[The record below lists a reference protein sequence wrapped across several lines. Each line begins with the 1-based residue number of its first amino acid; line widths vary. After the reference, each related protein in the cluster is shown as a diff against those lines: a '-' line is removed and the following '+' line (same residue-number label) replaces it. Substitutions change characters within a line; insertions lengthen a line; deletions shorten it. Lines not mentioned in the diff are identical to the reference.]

1 MAKDQHLIA
10 RINCSLCGG
19 NSDTEKTI
27 NQQQRLT
34 SRKMSRVELRAMK
47 IANFKGIKSIEG
59 TFGDYTQITGDNGT
73 GKSSVY
79 DAYLWCLFGKN
90 YEGKELPVQPL
101 TKDNEVVHKV
111 DTVVELELDV
121 DGVKMT
127 VKRVQKEKWSVP
139 RGQLEPILQGNT
151 QERFIN
157 DVPYS
162 VRDFD
167 EKLGKICPVQ
177 EWFMLSS
184 ISAFMGLK
192 MEDRRKKLQLLT
204 GEISEYEIAKDFPS
218 IIKAFYD
225 GKSVDELIRQNRLTR
240 KTAQTDL
247 DQIPAR
253 IDQQERLR
261 IVDVDFAALESDKVR
276 LETERA
282 NVEALL
288 NEHLG
293 NRPET
298 ASNEYPH
305 LLAECNQKI
314 AKIEHAARVEIESKR
329 GEINNRLYAA
339 KSDLNR
345 VQYEKSSEMSKIS
358 RLSTEKE
365 REVELLTQA
374 GKTWQNQNMEA
385 YEDKIDT
392 VCPVCGQDLPVFKV
406 QEAQEN
412 AIQAFNE
419 RKLKRLAEIEEEGKR
434 HKARIESIKA
444 EIDGANTHIQALEQE
459 ERVLVDKVDAI
470 TKELH
475 SVPTL
480 ESALKDDTIYAEQ
493 KAKHAEIMQAMSA
506 APSQSSVLAEY
517 NAKTQTFQM
526 HIRQIDNKLRE
537 INEKLA
543 AEKTNA
549 RIDAEKARLE
559 EESKTLAQTVADCDR
574 VDYEVRLFK
583 KKKISIVESR
593 VSSLFE
599 IVRWKMYE
607 PNLTNDGEKE
617 ICQAII
623 DGVPY
628 ETQNTA
634 TRINA
639 GIDIINGLSK
649 ALGCQVPL
657 FVDNTESVTTMRP
670 AATQTITLTVVQ
682 GQNLNIK

>member
-1 MAKDQHLIA
+1 
-10 RINCSLCGG
+10 
-19 NSDTEKTI
+19 
-27 NQQQRLT
+27 
-34 SRKMSRVELRAMK
+34 MSRVELKAMK
-47 IANFKGIKSIEG
+47 IANFKGIKNLEAN
-59 TFGDYTQITGDNGT
+59 FGCYTQISGDNGT

-111 DTVVELELDV
+111 DTVVELELDI
-121 DGVKMT
+121 DGAKMT

-139 RGQLEPILQGNT
+139 RGQLEAILQGNT

-282 NVEALL
+282 EVDALL

-298 ASNEYPH
+298 TSNEFPR

-314 AKIEHAARVEIESKR
+314 ARLEHEARVEIESKR
-329 GEINNRLYAA
+329 GEINNRLYATKA
-339 KSDLNR
+339 ELSK
-345 VQYEKSSEMSKIS
+345 VQYEKTSEMSKIS
-358 RLSTEKE
+358 RLSAEKDE
-365 REVELLTQA
+365 KAELLAAA
-374 GKTWQNQNMEA
+374 GKEWQKQNIEA
-385 YEDKIDT
+385 YKDEIET

-412 AIQAFNE
+412 AIKAFNE
-419 RKLKRLAEIEEEGKR
+419 RKLKRLAEIENDGKR
-434 HKARIESIKA
+434 LKERIDSIKSEIESANARIQS
-444 EIDGANTHIQALEQE
+444 LEQE
-459 ERVLVDKVDAI
+459 ERKLIEKIDTISA
-470 TKELH
+470 EL
-475 SVPTL
+475 SNVPTL
-480 ESALKDDTIYAEQ
+480 ESVLAQVSEYAEQ
-493 KAKHAEIMQAMSA
+493 KAKHEEIMQAMSA
-506 APSQSSVLAEY
+506 APSQSSALAEY
-517 NAKTQTFQM
+517 NTKTQTFQM

-574 VDYEVRLFK
+574 VDYEIRLFK
-583 KKKISIVESR
+583 KKKISIVEDR

-639 GIDIINGLSK
+639 GIDIINGLTK

-657 FVDNTESVTTMRP
+657 FVDNTESVTVMR
-670 AATQTITLTVVQ
+670 ASETQTITLSVIQ
-682 GQNLNIK
+682 GQRLTIK